1 MIGVTGASGRLGR
14 LVITELLQRLPTD
27 QIVALARTPDK
38 IADLAVRGVTVRRA
52 EYDDPATLAPALAGV
67 ERLLLVSGSEVGRR
81 IVQHRNVIEA
91 AVRTGVRFIAYTS
104 ILHADR
110 TPLRA
115 LAEEHVATEEALRA
129 SGLAWTF
136 LRHSWYTENYED
148 RVRAAAATGEL
159 VGATGEARISSAT
172 RADYAAA
179 AAVVL
184 TTEGHAGRIYELAG
198 DEAWTMNDLARIVG
212 EVTGRPVT
220 YRNLTPED
228 YKAYLVQQGTPPAV
242 AEVLAVLEAGIAQDA
257 LFDDSHQLSQLIG
270 RPTTPL
276 REAVRSWFA
285 TR

>member
-14 LVITELLQRLPTD
+14 LVVAELLERVPASR
-27 QIVALARTPDK
+27 IVALARTPDK
-38 IADLAVRGVTVRRA
+38 IADLADRGVVVRRA
-52 EYDDPATLAPALAGV
+52 DYNDLATLDPALAGV

-81 IVQHRNVIEA
+81 IAQHRNVIEA
-91 AVRTGVRFIAYTS
+91 AVRAGVRFVAYTS

-115 LAEEHVATEEALRA
+115 LAEEHLATEEALRA

-136 LRHSWYTENYED
+136 LRNSWYTENYED
-148 RVRAAAATGEL
+148 RARAAAATGEL
-159 VGATGEARISSAT
+159 VGATGDARIASAT

-184 TTEGHAGRIYELAG
+184 TTDGHAGRIYELAG
-198 DEAWTMNDLARIVG
+198 DEAWTMRDLARIVS

-220 YRNLTPED
+220 WRNLSPAE
-228 YKAYLVQQGTPPAV
+228 YEASLVRQGTPPPV
-242 AEVLAVLEAGIAQDA
+242 AQILAAIEAGIAQDA
-257 LFDDSHQLSQLIG
+257 LFDESHQLSRLIG

-276 REAVRSWFA
+276 REVVRAWFV
-285 TR
+285 T